1 MLNWT
6 NVGKEYT
13 EGKEEEL
20 TEAFNR
26 VEWVSVDDKR
36 TVGLMPAMA
45 IEEIINQMNAKPLR
59 YAISHEVA
67 PYGLLGVEFEYKNAI
82 VKSFWIDDG
91 CNAICLASEPEYKE
105 NVVGNPKF

>member
-6 NVGKEYT
+6 NVGKQYT

-26 VEWVSVDDKR
+26 VEWREFSEGRKE
-36 TVGLMPAMA
+36 GLMPAMA
-45 IEEIINQMNAKPLR
+45 IQTIIDQMNRKPLR
-59 YAISHEVA
+59 YAISHDVA
-67 PYGLLGVEFEYKNAI
+67 PYGLLGVEFEYKDAI
-82 VKSFWIDDG
+82 VKSYWIDDG

-105 NVVGNPKF
+105 NMV

>member
-6 NVGKEYT
+6 NVGKQYT

-26 VEWVSVDDKR
+26 VEWISVDDKR
-36 TVGLMPAMA
+36 TVGLMPSMA
-45 IEEIINQMNAKPLR
+45 IEEIINQMNVKPLR

-67 PYGLLGVEFEYKNAI
+67 PYGLLGVEFEYKDAI
-82 VKSFWIDDG
+82 VKSNWIDESV
-91 CNAICLASEPEYKE
+91 NAVCLASEPTYKE
-105 NVVGNPKF
+105 NAVNTPR